1 MIPRT
6 INLVF
11 IDLVEVMRSLTEY
24 NVDESRSKLK
34 ELYEELSHTVGF
46 SRTAYEYM
54 NVINANSFDNV
65 DYATLVSYYDEL
77 MALVDDHTQCE
88 VATAV
93 GTCGKMKDCA
103 DCMRK
108 KYNLFL
114 GDEHTKFSTLVSVKK
129 MLDGCSEDVV
139 DDHLFDKVAPSMLN
153 ATQLIS
159 RIYERSVA
167 THAIYGLICSKCR
180 KRFDIVS
187 CFNYLIKSLDFA
199 DACKMVTEH
208 YGEDGCNHCGKPGNV
223 WSVLEA
229 RL

>member
-6 INLVF
+6 INLVL
-11 IDLVEVMRSLTEY
+11 IDLVEAMKSLTEY

-46 SRTAYEYM
+46 SHTAYEYM
-54 NVINANSFDNV
+54 DVINANSFDNV
-65 DYATLVSYYDEL
+65 DYATLVSYYDGL
-77 MALVDDHTQCE
+77 MALVDDYTQCE

-103 DCMRK
+103 DCMCKR
-108 KYNLFL
+108 YNLFL
-114 GDEHTKFSTLVSVKK
+114 GDGHTKFATLVAVKK
-129 MLDGCSEDVV
+129 MLDDCQTDKV
-139 DDHLFDKVAPSMLN
+139 DDRFFDKVASSILN
-153 ATQLIS
+153 ATQMIS
-159 RIYERSVA
+159 SAYERSVA
-167 THAIYGLICSKCR
+167 THAICGLICSKCR

-199 DACKMVTEH
+199 DACKMVTKH
-208 YGEDGCNHCGKPGNV
+208 YGEDGCKSCGKPGNV